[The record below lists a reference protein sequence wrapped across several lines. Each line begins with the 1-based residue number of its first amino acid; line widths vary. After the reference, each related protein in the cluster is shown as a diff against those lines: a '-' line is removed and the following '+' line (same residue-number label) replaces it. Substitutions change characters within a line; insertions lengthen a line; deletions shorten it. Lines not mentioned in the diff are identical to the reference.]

1 MKGGLASIAA
11 NASRAALAGLMV
23 VLVTAY
29 AAPAE
34 AQLPPPPPPSPGD
47 VPPAGP
53 LPGPRR
59 SSHEP
64 AVVTPAPAPRGPSR
78 REPVYA
84 ERERVPRDD
93 YPPPVRLGFQLAL
106 RTGYAFRFGRVT
118 AATGGEMSNT
128 FSGQVPVL
136 VEGGAKLTPNVFV
149 GGYTSF
155 AFGGASGAFY
165 RTYCSGGRSCTST
178 SFRIGVEVQYHF
190 RPAERLNPWVGYG
203 IGYESTGVAA
213 SAGGTDLS
221 LGYTGFELAHLTA
234 GLDVRLSRMFAVGPV
249 ADFAVGRYGS
259 YRQVQNGS
267 ASDGTVGSGAAH
279 EWLMLGARVTFLP

>member
-1 MKGGLASIAA
+1 VNRGL
-11 NASRAALAGLMV
+11 AALAGLV
-23 VLVTAY
+23 TLVSAHAT
-29 AAPAE
+29 PAS

-47 VPPAGP
+47 APAAGP
-53 LPGPRR
+53 LPVPRR
-59 SSHEP
+59 SSREP
-64 AVVTPAPAPRGPSR
+64 AGVTPTPAPRGVSR

-84 ERERVPRDD
+84 ERDRASREDD
-93 YPPPVRLGFQLAL
+93 PPPARLGFQLAL

-136 VEGGAKLTPNVFV
+136 VEGGGKVTPNLFV
-149 GGYTSF
+149 GGYASF
-155 AFGGASGAFY
+155 AFGGTSGAFY
-165 RTYCSGGRSCTST
+165 RTYCSGGRSCSST
-178 SFRIGVEVQYHF
+178 SFRIGVEAQYHF
-190 RPAERLNPWVGYG
+190 LPAARLNPWVGYG
-203 IGYESTGVAA
+203 IGYESTGVTA

-221 LGYTGFELAHLTA
+221 LGYSGFELAHLTA

-259 YRQVQNGS
+259 YRQAQNGS